1 MFIRLSPLQ
10 LVLSLAFEASE
21 SEPLG
26 QLGPC
31 IGLPDGNG
39 NFLGEISDTVPS
51 ANVFITSV
59 VVHVKAMA
67 DSDGTVETDTSAS
80 NSPR

>member
-10 LVLSLAFEASE
+10 LVLSSTFEASE

-39 NFLGEISDTVPS
+39 TFLGEISDTVPS
-51 ANVFITSV
+51 ADVFIISV
-59 VVHVKAMA
+59 VVHVKETA
-67 DSDGTVETDTSAS
+67 DSNGTVKSDAS
-80 NSPR
+80 DSSSP